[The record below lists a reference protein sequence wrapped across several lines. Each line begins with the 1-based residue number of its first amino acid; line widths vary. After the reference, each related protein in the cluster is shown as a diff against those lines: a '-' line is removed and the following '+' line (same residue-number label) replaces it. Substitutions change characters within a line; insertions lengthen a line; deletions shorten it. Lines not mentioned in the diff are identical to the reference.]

1 MAVQRLE
8 QQTYLPEPAEQVASV
23 LSFIKAQQ
31 GRGGEVAQHYFL
43 AGAGERGQVEIPK
56 SVYEVLV
63 QVLEAMAVGKAVTVV
78 PQSQMLTTQ
87 QAADLLGVSRPTV
100 VKLID
105 EGVLPG
111 ETPGK
116 RRRMVKLDDALA
128 YRARRREEQYQA
140 LVAAS
145 TDYDEPLE
153 DPAVV
158 EVEYRRE
165 RAEAAADRRA
175 RRGAAG

>member
-1 MAVQRLE
+1 
-8 QQTYLPEPAEQVASV
+8 
-23 LSFIKAQQ
+23 
-31 GRGGEVAQHYFL
+31 
-43 AGAGERGQVEIPK
+43 
-56 SVYEVLV
+56 
-63 QVLEAMAVGKAVTVV
+63 
-78 PQSQMLTTQ
+78 
-87 QAADLLGVSRPTV
+87 
-100 VKLID
+100 
-105 EGVLPG
+105 
-111 ETPGK
+111 
-116 RRRMVKLDDALA
+116 MVKLDDALA

-158 EVEYRRE
+158 EVEYRRV